1 MRSAHTLTY
10 AKSLD
15 IPMYI
20 PRFYRAA
27 CDTQPYAAQGWLE
40 LSKME
45 EECGQQMRAALVVRR
60 GLEFCSLSDTLLT
73 RTLKCAEGLEA
84 VTVLRINKVL
94 ATLQTTSFRRL
105 APVLYWH
112 PSSMPQW
119 RRFGEQSSKVLCWR
133 LGAGMLRSPVRSL
146 SF

>member
-1 MRSAHTLTY
+1 
-10 AKSLD
+10 
-15 IPMYI
+15 MYI

-112 PSSMPQW
+112 PSSIFLLHTPLKPSAAPQHILHVT
-119 RRFGEQSSKVLCWR
+119 FGHVMRYYLLVLQT
-133 LGAGMLRSPVRSL
+133 VQI
-146 SF
+146 